1 MAKPNSRKNDK
12 EGFYGKDELERQIKV
27 KSNE

>member
-12 EGFYGKDELERQIKV
+12 EGFYGKDELETSDKGEV
-27 KSNE
+27 K